1 MILKGS
7 QTRARSSPS
16 ASPFEYGVIL
26 KGSQTSSRL
35 YSSESW
41 FEYGVILKGS
51 QNCALQGVVL
61 SRVNRQDKILLCI
74 SNAEGLGDVFYIE

>member
-7 QTRARSSPS
+7 QTRR
-16 ASPFEYGVIL
+16 I
-26 KGSQTSSRL
+26 RL
-35 YSSESW
+35 PRCRQ

-61 SRVNRQDKILLCI
+61 SRVNRQDKIFLCI